1 MLDSWTIVSTLMR
14 IQSAFEQAGVR
25 FGLLRLNRECSATL
39 DRPDFDGSAGAPG
52 GLILILRPRRPIP
65 PLAALERIFWL
76 RFANRTPAISCFR
89 EASHTGLKLQ
99 DEVKA
104 RLKTP
109 VLTGAAWKQTQKL
122 GDARLALKSRRNV
135 VFGKLSSNDRI
146 DVDDRDRDMLP
157 AQQFASPQSSLTDNQ
172 ATSSRTNGLAAFP
185 CRIVRERRDRRQRLE
200 PARDRRFSQL
210 GGPKRSPVKSPR
222 TINSK

>member
-1 MLDSWTIVSTLMR
+1 M
-14 IQSAFEQAGVR
+14 
-25 FGLLRLNRECSATL
+25 LRLNRECSATL

-89 EASHTGLKLQ
+89 EASPTDLKLQ

-104 RLKTP
+104 RLKRRAH
-109 VLTGAAWKQTQKL
+109 GRSMEAHTQKL
-122 GDARLALKSRRNV
+122 GDARLALKSRRKV

-146 DVDDRDRDMLP
+146 DIDDRGRDML
-157 AQQFASPQSSLTDNQ
+157 ASPAVCKPRNRRSPTIRP
-172 ATSSRTNGLAAFP
+172 TSSRTNGLAA
-185 CRIVRERRDRRQRLE
+185 
-200 PARDRRFSQL
+200 S
-210 GGPKRSPVKSPR
+210 G
-222 TINSK
+222 

>member
-14 IQSAFEQAGVR
+14 IQSAFEQAGVG

-65 PLAALERIFWL
+65 PLAAFERIFWL

-89 EASHTGLKLQ
+89 EASPIGSKLQ

-104 RLKTP
+104 RLKRRAHGRSMEAHAKAWRCT
-109 VLTGAAWKQTQKL
+109 TGIKIPPEGRFRQTL
-122 GDARLALKSRRNV
+122 L
-135 VFGKLSSNDRI
+135 
-146 DVDDRDRDMLP
+146 
-157 AQQFASPQSSLTDNQ
+157 
-172 ATSSRTNGLAAFP
+172 
-185 CRIVRERRDRRQRLE
+185 
-200 PARDRRFSQL
+200 
-210 GGPKRSPVKSPR
+210 
-222 TINSK
+222 